1 MLPNLG
7 ALGLQAHSAEPTGEF
22 VRLSRAEARKL
33 NNAGVREPINKSMY
47 MPSDCEPSDEE
58 IFNRT
63 KEDDYE
69 CFEPFRVWIRDPV
82 TGRPG
87 RQSNL
92 YNAQALW
99 GALGHMD
106 KLHDPATRQPFWR
119 EDWWQL
125 HQKFDPDGDLPRKV
139 HTLPRKD
146 KDEGDDTEDEDED
159 EVDTEED
166 WEAEDEDEDDDGWT
180 MGVWGRFWLKGLV
193 TPDEQETMET
203 FYFRDRLKAYL
214 RTQGIS
220 LDDDT
225 EECQFSVRTD
235 YYATPASEGPL
246 MSPEDV
252 QGRMPVTCVDFHL
265 RFNRT
270 SLALEFVRP
279 GLTRWETLAEEMFG
293 INVLFVGQP
302 YSEYPELEDPHD
314 LRYQLSPPP
323 ISRIYG
329 GPPRVP
335 VIDRSR
341 YHNAEHWEISNA
353 YNRLG
358 VALFGSRFSSSSSL

>member
-7 ALGLQAHSAEPTGEF
+7 ALGLQAQRAEPTGEF

-33 NNAGVREPINKSMY
+33 NNAGVREPINRSMY

-99 GALGHMD
+99 DALGFMD
-106 KLHDPATRQPFWR
+106 KLRDPATRQPFWR
-119 EDWWQL
+119 EDWLQL

-139 HTLPRKD
+139 HALPRKD
-146 KDEGDDTEDEDED
+146 KDEGY
-159 EVDTEED
+159 DTEE
-166 WEAEDEDEDDDGWT
+166 EDEDDDDPNQAA
-180 MGVWGRFWLKGLV
+180 MAVFNEEEDDDDDDPNQAAMAAFNDSPVRVWGRFWLKGLV

-203 FYFRDRLKAYL
+203 FYFRDRLSDYL
-214 RTQGIS
+214 RTLHIN

-225 EECQFSVRTD
+225 EEYEFSVRTD
-235 YYATPASEGPL
+235 YYATSASEGPP
-246 MSPEDV
+246 MSPGDS
-252 QGRMPVTCVDFHL
+252 QGPMPVTCVDFQL
-265 RFNRT
+265 RFNRGRR
-270 SLALEFVRP
+270 ALEFVRP
-279 GLTRWETLAEEMFG
+279 GLTRWNTLAREMFG
-293 INVLFVGQP
+293 ITVLFVGHP
-302 YSEYPELEDPHD
+302 FSEYPTLEGPRD
-314 LRYQLSPPP
+314 LG
-323 ISRIYG
+323 YG

-341 YHNAEHWEISNA
+341 WDDQDYWEWDDQNYWGINSW
-353 YNRLG
+353 
-358 VALFGSRFSSSSSL
+358 

>member
-47 MPSDCEPSDEE
+47 MPSDCEPSDDE

-63 KEDDYE
+63 KEDEYE
-69 CFEPFRVWIRDPV
+69 CFEPFRVWIRDPA

-99 GALGHMD
+99 TALGFMD
-106 KLHDPATRQPFWR
+106 KLRDPATRQPFWR

-125 HQKFDPDGDLPRKV
+125 HQEFDPDGDLPRKV
-139 HTLPRKD
+139 HALPRKD
-146 KDEGDDTEDEDED
+146 KDEGYDTEEEDED
-159 EVDTEED
+159 EVDTEADTEH
-166 WEAEDEDEDDDGWT
+166 EDEDEVDDGGT

-193 TPDEQETMET
+193 TPEEQDVMET
-203 FYFRDRLKAYL
+203 SYFPDSLRDYIRN
-214 RTQGIS
+214 QGMRSIDVES
-220 LDDDT
+220 INV
-225 EECQFSVRTD
+225 SVRTN
-235 YYATPASEGPL
+235 YYATSHSLGPL
-246 MSPEDV
+246 SGWTSPL
-252 QGRMPVTCVDFHL
+252 MPVTCVDFQL
-265 RFNRT
+265 LFNQFRH
-270 SLALEFVRP
+270 AVQFVMP

-293 INVLFVGQP
+293 ITVLFVGHP
-302 YSEYPELEDPHD
+302 FSEYPELEDPGAV
-314 LRYQLSPPP
+314 LYAYR
-323 ISRIYG
+323 

-335 VIDRSR
+335 VIDPSR
-341 YHNAEHWEISNA
+341 YEDAEHWEI
-353 YNRLG
+353 
-358 VALFGSRFSSSSSL
+358 ALSG